1 MSDVDDLITSA
12 LHARTMAESLLHGCD
27 ARIDRIKGAITELDR
42 LGSSPSAVFA
52 LRCAI
57 GAEQDTQQAMGKAV
71 ILLTQEVG
79 HLEAA
84 KQPPTA
90 G

>member
-1 MSDVDDLITSA
+1 MSDVGNLITSA
-12 LHARTMAESLLHGCD
+12 LHARTQAESLLHGAD
-27 ARIDRIKGAITELDR
+27 ARIDRIKGAIAELER
-42 LGSSPSAVFA
+42 LGSSPSGVFA

-57 GAEQDTQQAMGKAV
+57 GAEQDTQQALGKAV
-71 ILLTQEVG
+71 VLLTQEVG

-84 KQPPTA
+84 KQPPSA